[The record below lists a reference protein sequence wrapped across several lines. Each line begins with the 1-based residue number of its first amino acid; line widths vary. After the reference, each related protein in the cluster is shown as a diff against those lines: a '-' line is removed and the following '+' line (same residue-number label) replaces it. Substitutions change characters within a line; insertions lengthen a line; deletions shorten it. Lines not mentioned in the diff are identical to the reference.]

1 MISLL
6 LAFTAENKSAESVG
20 AASLTISTL
29 VSVDEVTSLLST
41 SLTTSDFTISSF
53 ATVPGSEW
61 SPCGRFPITSEPVEA
76 GVPELLPPVVSE
88 FVESDGVV
96 TCDVVQLA
104 GW

>member
-53 ATVPGSEW
+53 ATVPGSE
-61 SPCGRFPITSEPVEA
+61 
-76 GVPELLPPVVSE
+76 
-88 FVESDGVV
+88 
-96 TCDVVQLA
+96 
-104 GW
+104 